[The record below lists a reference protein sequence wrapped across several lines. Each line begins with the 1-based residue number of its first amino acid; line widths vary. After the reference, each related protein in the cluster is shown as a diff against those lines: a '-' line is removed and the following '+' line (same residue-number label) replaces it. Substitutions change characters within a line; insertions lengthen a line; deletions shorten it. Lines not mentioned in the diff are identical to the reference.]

1 MVHDE
6 NKSGCFIRLGVVD
19 MENKNFSIFI
29 PKGRGV
35 VGGWT
40 SMVDTL
46 RRLGIDKEGKE
57 GQKDEVML
65 LKPIMTKTFAE
76 VIKQSLSKGRAVI
89 KVAVREKEISRNLN
103 KLGHCLVG
111 SWNPKSGRGDDL
123 KSWGTLLAKAWGLK
137 GNLGIAKLERG
148 KILLEFELLAE
159 AENVLSLKSISV
171 GGIFLRLEKW
181 SPETGCMSEREK
193 RH

>member
-1 MVHDE
+1 M
-6 NKSGCFIRLGVVD
+6 
-19 MENKNFSIFI
+19 
-29 PKGRGV
+29 
-35 VGGWT
+35 
-40 SMVDTL
+40 
-46 RRLGIDKEGKE
+46 
-57 GQKDEVML
+57 
-65 LKPIMTKTFAE
+65 
-76 VIKQSLSKGRAVI
+76 
-89 KVAVREKEISRNLN
+89 
-103 KLGHCLVG
+103 
-111 SWNPKSGRGDDL
+111 